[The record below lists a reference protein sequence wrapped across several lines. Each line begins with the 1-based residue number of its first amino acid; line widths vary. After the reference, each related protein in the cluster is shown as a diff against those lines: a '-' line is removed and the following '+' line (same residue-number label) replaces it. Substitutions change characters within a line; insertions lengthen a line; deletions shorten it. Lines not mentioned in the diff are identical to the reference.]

1 MIASIGRRKKQERL
15 SPRFSAALSSRQ
27 GKAATENIA
36 VFIIKKIEIAILRFQ
51 IFYIR
56 ILHGNAPYRFF
67 ITVYAGKG
75 KCIIKKTGKE
85 LLFCGNYGMFE
96 IGKAERGIFYEHVR
110 YISDVRYT
118 LCMCNFLVMLLIY
131 AAICYLE
138 WRLAQKEEWWKGMI
152 LPIVFLLL
160 GRGGRFLG
168 IILLVIYG
176 LQRNKLQKEQ
186 NKIEDKIEE

>member
-1 MIASIGRRKKQERL
+1 
-15 SPRFSAALSSRQ
+15 
-27 GKAATENIA
+27 
-36 VFIIKKIEIAILRFQ
+36 
-51 IFYIR
+51 
-56 ILHGNAPYRFF
+56 
-67 ITVYAGKG
+67 
-75 KCIIKKTGKE
+75 
-85 LLFCGNYGMFE
+85 MFE
-96 IGKAERGIFYEHVR
+96 IGKAERGIFMSMLDTFR
-110 YISDVRYT
+110 MSGT
-118 LCMCNFLVMLLIY
+118 LYVCAIILVMLLIY

-138 WRLAQKEEWWKGMI
+138 WRLGMI

>member
-1 MIASIGRRKKQERL
+1 MTEKNTSIRTKTRHPADFL
-15 SPRFSAALSSRQ
+15 
-27 GKAATENIA
+27 TY
-36 VFIIKKIEIAILRFQ
+36 IAI
-51 IFYIR
+51 YVC
-56 ILHGNAPYRFF
+56 A
-67 ITVYAGKG
+67 
-75 KCIIKKTGKE
+75 II
-85 LLFCGNYGMFE
+85 
-96 IGKAERGIFYEHVR
+96 
-110 YISDVRYT
+110 
-118 LCMCNFLVMLLIY
+118 LVMLLIY

-186 NKIEDKIEE
+186 NKIEE

>member
-1 MIASIGRRKKQERL
+1 M
-15 SPRFSAALSSRQ
+15 

-75 KCIIKKTGKE
+75 KCIIKKTEKE

-96 IGKAERGIFYEHVR
+96 IGKAERGIFMSMLDTFR
-110 YISDVRYT
+110 MSGT
-118 LCMCNFLVMLLIY
+118 LYVCAIILVMLLIY

>member
-1 MIASIGRRKKQERL
+1 MIASYWQTEKTGEA
-15 SPRFSAALSSRQ
+15 FSAIFCRHCPAVM

-96 IGKAERGIFYEHVR
+96 IGKAERGIFMSMLDTFR
-110 YISDVRYT
+110 MSGT
-118 LCMCNFLVMLLIY
+118 LYVCAIILVMLLIY

-138 WRLAQKEEWWKGMI
+138 WRLAQKRGM
-152 LPIVFLLL
+152 VE
-160 GRGGRFLG
+160 GNDSADRFSAAW
-168 IILLVIYG
+168 
-176 LQRNKLQKEQ
+176 QRRSISRDYFIGDLWASAE
-186 NKIEDKIEE
+186 

>member
-1 MIASIGRRKKQERL
+1 
-15 SPRFSAALSSRQ
+15 
-27 GKAATENIA
+27 
-36 VFIIKKIEIAILRFQ
+36 
-51 IFYIR
+51 
-56 ILHGNAPYRFF
+56 
-67 ITVYAGKG
+67 
-75 KCIIKKTGKE
+75 
-85 LLFCGNYGMFE
+85 MFE
-96 IGKAERGIFYEHVR
+96 IGKAERGIFMSMLDTFR
-110 YISDVRYT
+110 MSGT
-118 LCMCNFLVMLLIY
+118 LYVCAIILVMLLIY

-186 NKIEDKIEE
+186 NKIEEREKGYRLCRYPFLNKSKS

>member
-1 MIASIGRRKKQERL
+1 MSMLDTFRMSGTLYVCA
-15 SPRFSAALSSRQ
+15 
-27 GKAATENIA
+27 
-36 VFIIKKIEIAILRFQ
+36 II
-51 IFYIR
+51 
-56 ILHGNAPYRFF
+56 
-67 ITVYAGKG
+67 
-75 KCIIKKTGKE
+75 
-85 LLFCGNYGMFE
+85 
-96 IGKAERGIFYEHVR
+96 
-110 YISDVRYT
+110 
-118 LCMCNFLVMLLIY
+118 LVMLLIY

-186 NKIEDKIEE
+186 NIPSEQIVSMRFDSMEYEDMTAKDMFNKSKA

>member
-1 MIASIGRRKKQERL
+1 MSTLDAFRMSGTIYVCA
-15 SPRFSAALSSRQ
+15 
-27 GKAATENIA
+27 
-36 VFIIKKIEIAILRFQ
+36 II
-51 IFYIR
+51 
-56 ILHGNAPYRFF
+56 
-67 ITVYAGKG
+67 
-75 KCIIKKTGKE
+75 
-85 LLFCGNYGMFE
+85 
-96 IGKAERGIFYEHVR
+96 
-110 YISDVRYT
+110 
-118 LCMCNFLVMLLIY
+118 LVMLLIY

-186 NKIEDKIEE
+186 NKIEEREKGYRLCRYPFLNKSKS